1 MLGELSLRGPGFD
14 IVIADAD
21 GRHVW
26 LEATQDLEI
35 AERRLRELAAEYR
48 GTRLVL
54 WNRNTC
60 KIVAETE
67 GY

>member
-1 MLGELSLRGPGFD
+1 MLAQFSFRGPGYD

-26 LEATQDLEI
+26 LEALQDMEL
-35 AERRLRELAAEYR
+35 AQKRLRELAEEYR

-60 KIVAETE
+60 KIVAESE
-67 GY
+67 VR

>member
-1 MLGELSLRGPGFD
+1 MLGELFFRGPGFD

-26 LEATQDLEI
+26 LEALQDYEL
-35 AERRLRELAAEYR
+35 AQKRLRELAEQYR

-60 KIVAETE
+60 KIVAQTE

>member
-1 MLGELSLRGPGFD
+1 MLGQMFLRGPGFD

-26 LEATQDLEI
+26 LEASEDLEN
-35 AERRLRELAAEYR
+35 AKSRLRELADQYR
-48 GTRLVL
+48 GTRLLL

-60 KIVAETE
+60 KVVAETE

>member
-1 MLGELSLRGPGFD
+1 MLGELSFRGPSFD

-26 LEATQDLEI
+26 LEALQDMEL
-35 AERRLRELAAEYR
+35 AKKRLRELSEQYQ

-60 KIVAETE
+60 KIVGETE